1 MNFIENTTGK
11 KDVATGLKA
20 VIKQDGNG
28 TKPRIYDGDNLITG
42 VMEASNLSVNAYD
55 EKQNGSITLY
65 KKTSDG
71 TKKPLAGVTFKMV
84 GLTTNDEYE
93 ATTDENGKITWGDL
107 VAQKYVITE
116 VKTVDGMNLLKDNIT
131 VTMPMEMTL
140 DEIRANNADINQA
153 VFDEVSEKYCFY
165 DLTFTIDNSIT
176 FNMPIT
182 GGNQTVMYIV
192 LIAGLA
198 AVAGGIWFIMRKK
211 K

>member
-1 MNFIENTTGK
+1 
-11 KDVATGLKA
+11 
-20 VIKQDGNG
+20 
-28 TKPRIYDGDNLITG
+28 
-42 VMEASNLSVNAYD
+42 
-55 EKQNGSITLY
+55 
-65 KKTSDG
+65 
-71 TKKPLAGVTFKMV
+71 MV

-140 DEIRANNADINQA
+140 DEIKANNADINQA
-153 VFDEVSEKYCFY
+153 VFDEVSGKYCFY

-176 FNMPIT
+176 FDMPIT
-182 GGNQTVMYIV
+182 GGNQMVMYIV

-198 AVAGGIWFIMRKK
+198 TVAGGIWFMMRKK